1 MGLKAGKKKIKI
13 YLAGTNLRYSMQVSK
28 FTTNRN
34 NSIGFTLIE
43 ILLTLVIAAAI
54 TAISATAYSRLSSS
68 AALKATSQD
77 ILVTLRRARISAIA
91 KSQEVAFSLDNE
103 KRIYWVV
110 GSQRQRLIDSSLN
123 LQMFSAKGLG
133 ANKNISQIR
142 FAPDGSSSG
151 GEIKISNGKKGY
163 SIVVEWLSGKVELR

>member
-1 MGLKAGKKKIKI
+1 MSNS
-13 YLAGTNLRYSMQVSK
+13 NLLYR
-28 FTTNRN
+28 RC
-34 NSIGFTLIE
+34 NSLGFTLIE
-43 ILLTLVIAAAI
+43 ILMTLVIAAVI

-91 KSQEVAFSLDNE
+91 KSEEVAFSVDNN
-103 KRIYWVV
+103 KRIYWIA
-110 GSQRQRLIDSSLN
+110 GSNRQRLLDSSLD
-123 LQMFSAKGLG
+123 LHIFSAKGLS

-151 GEIKISNGKKGY
+151 GEIKISNGKKVY
-163 SIVVEWLSGKVELR
+163 SIVVEWLSGKVEIK

>member
-1 MGLKAGKKKIKI
+1 ML
-13 YLAGTNLRYSMQVSK
+13 NLNLLSSRSS
-28 FTTNRN
+28 
-34 NSIGFTLIE
+34 SLGFTLIE

-91 KSQEVAFSLDNE
+91 KSEEVAFSVDNN

-110 GSQRQRLIDSSLN
+110 GSNRQRLLDSSLD
-123 LQMFSAKGLG
+123 LQIFSAKGLST
-133 ANKNISQIR
+133 NKNISQIR

-151 GEIKISNGKKGY
+151 GEIKISNGKKVY
-163 SIVVEWLSGKVELR
+163 SIVVEWLSGKVEIR

>member
-1 MGLKAGKKKIKI
+1 MKVMNKNIQSRSL
-13 YLAGTNLRYSMQVSK
+13 
-28 FTTNRN
+28 
-34 NSIGFTLIE
+34 GFTLIE
-43 ILLTLVIAAAI
+43 ILMTLVIAAAI

-91 KSQEVAFSLDNE
+91 KSEEVAFAFDND
-103 KRIYWVV
+103 RNIYWVI

-123 LQMFSAKGLG
+123 LKMFSAKGLS
-133 ANKNISQIR
+133 AKKNISHIR

-151 GEIKISNGKKGY
+151 GEIEITNGKKAY
-163 SIVVEWLSGKVELR
+163 NIAVEWLSGKVELR

>member
-1 MGLKAGKKKIKI
+1 MSNS
-13 YLAGTNLRYSMQVSK
+13 NLLYR
-28 FTTNRN
+28 RC
-34 NSIGFTLIE
+34 NSLGFTLIE
-43 ILLTLVIAAAI
+43 ILMTLVIAAVI

-91 KSQEVAFSLDNE
+91 KSEEVAFSVDNN
-103 KRIYWVV
+103 KRIYWIA
-110 GSQRQRLIDSSLN
+110 GSNRQRLLDSSLD
-123 LQMFSAKGLG
+123 LQIFSAKGLS

-151 GEIKISNGKKGY
+151 GEIKISNGKKVY
-163 SIVVEWLSGKVELR
+163 SIVVEWLSGKVDIK

>member
-1 MGLKAGKKKIKI
+1 M
-13 YLAGTNLRYSMQVSK
+13 
-28 FTTNRN
+28 
-34 NSIGFTLIE
+34 
-43 ILLTLVIAAAI
+43 TLVIAAAI
-54 TAISATAYSRLSSS
+54 TAISASAYSRLSSS

-110 GSQRQRLIDSSLN
+110 GTQRRRLIDSSLN
-123 LQMFSAKGLG
+123 LQMFSAKGLS

-151 GEIKISNGKKGY
+151 GEIKISNGKKVY
-163 SIVVEWLSGKVELR
+163 SIV

>member
-1 MGLKAGKKKIKI
+1 MNSLQSRLLTIH
-13 YLAGTNLRYSMQVSK
+13 NDYS
-28 FTTNRN
+28 
-34 NSIGFTLIE
+34 GFTLIE
-43 ILLTLVIAAAI
+43 LLMTLVLAVTI

-77 ILVTLRRARISAIA
+77 ILVTLRQARISAIT
-91 KSQEVAFSLDNE
+91 KSEEVSFAVDNA

-110 GSQRQRLIDSSLN
+110 GSKRQRALDSSLDV
-123 LQMFSAKGLG
+123 QIFSARGLS

-151 GEIKISNGKKGY
+151 GEIKISNGKKAY
-163 SIVVEWLSGKVELR
+163 RIVVEWLSGKVELNHG

>member
-1 MGLKAGKKKIKI
+1 ML
-13 YLAGTNLRYSMQVSK
+13 NLNFLSSRSS
-28 FTTNRN
+28 
-34 NSIGFTLIE
+34 SLGFTLIE

-54 TAISATAYSRLSSS
+54 TAVSATAYSRLSSN

-91 KSQEVAFSLDNE
+91 KSEEVAFSVDNN

-110 GSQRQRLIDSSLN
+110 GSNRQRLLDSSLD
-123 LQMFSAKGLG
+123 LQIFSAKGLST
-133 ANKNISQIR
+133 NKNISQIR

-151 GEIKISNGKKGY
+151 GEIKISNGKKVY
-163 SIVVEWLSGKVELR
+163 SIVVEWLSGKVEIR